1 MTVRYFGTTSDHPAL
16 ATGDFVG
23 AATGG
28 TLAGSQLVQ
37 VVFDDTKFD
46 STPEGKQR
54 LVAALEL
61 LVQRIQAA
69 RVWPITSSS

>member
-1 MTVRYFGTTSDHPAL
+1 MTVRYLGSTAEHPANNN
-16 ATGDFVG
+16 DIVG

-28 TLAGSQLVQ
+28 TLAGSQYVQ

-61 LVQRIQAA
+61 IVQRIQTA